1 MQNLKEFDV
10 DHSYGAK
17 AVRQFIGELTGRK
30 SPHGQLV
37 RNEKYKGKDCDE
49 PRSIFVPTLVP
60 PEARSSLAHIMC
72 ICCDCAA
79 T

>member
-17 AVRQFIGELTGRK
+17 AVHQFIGELTGRK
-30 SPHGQLV
+30 TPHGQLLK
-37 RNEKYKGKDCDE
+37 NPNYDGKDDQ

-60 PEARSSLAHIMC
+60 PKARSSWSTLGP
-72 ICCDCAA
+72 
-79 T
+79 